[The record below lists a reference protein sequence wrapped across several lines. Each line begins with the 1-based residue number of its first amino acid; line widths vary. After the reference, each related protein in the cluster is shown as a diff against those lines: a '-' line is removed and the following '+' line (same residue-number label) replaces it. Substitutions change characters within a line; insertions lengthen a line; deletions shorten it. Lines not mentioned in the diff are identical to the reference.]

1 MKQVRTKPFNPESLR
16 TEIKGAK
23 NARCFASK
31 AVQYLILLVKVDGWC
46 HYFLP
51 KSPHEIITQIIT
63 FKLVK
68 YSSRSEVIHSEE
80 SEKLKNYSVLGRFF
94 D

>member
-1 MKQVRTKPFNPESLR
+1 MKQVRKKPFNPESLR
-16 TEIKGAK
+16 TEIKGAEHS
-23 NARCFASK
+23 RCFALK
-31 AVQYLILLVKVDGWC
+31 AVQYLIQLAKVDGWC

-51 KSPHEIITQIIT
+51 KSPHEIITHIII

-68 YSSRSEVIHSEE
+68 FSSRSEVIHSGE
-80 SEKLKNYSVLGRFF
+80 SQKLKNNSVLGRLH